1 MAATMPVEKKNQWP
15 KVGIENCSKQ
25 SLSSLCGCGVVFR
38 DGVTKWCL
46 LLLCSL
52 VSTYLFCE
60 NVFFFLLTYFV
71 PRPRLDTFLLSC
83 LEAIL
88 INQVEPF

>member
-60 NVFFFLLTYFV
+60 NVFFSAYLLCPKAKIGHMFV
-71 PRPRLDTFLLSC
+71 KLLGS
-83 LEAIL
+83 
-88 INQVEPF
+88 NFD